1 MKTFIYRFF
10 IGISLLLT
18 SCVDVIDV
26 DVPTALPRLVIEA
39 SLDWKKG
46 TLGNEQNI
54 QLSLS
59 TPYFEST
66 VNSEVIGAKVRVI
79 NNSDK
84 TEVQFIDQN
93 NGYYTT
99 TLFTPILNQ
108 SYTLEVIY
116 ENEIY
121 LATEKLIPV
130 TEITEITQSTENGF
144 DDEAIEINITF
155 LDPEDE
161 ENYYLAKFHDRNDLF
176 PALSDESDEF
186 TNGNKM
192 TVTYE
197 KTEDENNKDDELQ
210 PGDIVDINLH
220 GISQQYYNYIRL
232 LISQNEDGGLFAA
245 TPAEIKGNC
254 INKTNKDNYAFGYF
268 RLTEVDKK
276 VYIVE

>member
-1 MKTFIYRFF
+1 
-10 IGISLLLT
+10 
-18 SCVDVIDV
+18 V
-26 DVPTALPRLVIEA
+26 DVPTAPPRLVIEA

-46 TLGNEQNI
+46 TLGNEQFI
-54 QLSLS
+54 ELSLS

-66 VNSEVIGAKVRVI
+66 VSSEVTGAKVRVI

-84 TEVQFIDQN
+84 SEVVFVDQN
-93 NGYYTT
+93 NGFYTT
-99 TLFTPILNQ
+99 TSFIPILHQ

-116 ENEIY
+116 KNEVY

-130 TEITEITQSTENGF
+130 TNITEITQSTENGF
-144 DDEAIEINITF
+144 DNEAIEINITF

-161 ENYYLAKFHDRNDLF
+161 ENYYLTKFHDRNDLF
-176 PALSDESDEF
+176 PTLSDESDEF
-186 TNGNKM
+186 TNGNEM
-192 TVTYE
+192 TLTYE
-197 KTEDENNKDDELQ
+197 KTKHENNKEDELQ
-210 PGDIVDINLH
+210 PGGIVDIHLH

-232 LISQNEDGGLFAA
+232 LISQSEDGGLFAA